1 MKPFNTFAHFNF
13 YMLKRFTNT
22 RSHLFLLIAN
32 LIYGINFSVAKS
44 VMPESI
50 KPLALVAFRT
60 AVSALLFWG
69 TSLFLPKEKVGR
81 KDLFFLFMCSFIGV
95 VLNQTLFLAGLNLTT
110 PINSAIILT
119 MNPIAAFIFA
129 AFILKEDISLI
140 RGTGLAVGLA
150 GVMLLI
156 LQGGRPDFGS
166 STFLGNLLTLA
177 STINWALY
185 TVLIKKMLVKYQ
197 PVTVMKWTFL
207 FSLLTTVPMGYS
219 QLSTTGW
226 SDFTLISWTSL
237 AFVIVAATFLG
248 YLLISSGLRNLSPT
262 VVSSY
267 TYSQPLIAALIA
279 SMMGQDK
286 IDMIKILSA
295 ILIFAGVYLVS
306 KPDSFKIGTLKKSPV
321 ELP

>member
-1 MKPFNTFAHFNF
+1 M
-13 YMLKRFTNT
+13 
-22 RSHLFLLIAN
+22 
-32 LIYGINFSVAKS
+32 
-44 VMPESI
+44 
-50 KPLALVAFRT
+50 
-60 AVSALLFWG
+60 
-69 TSLFLPKEKVGR
+69 FLPKEKVGR
-81 KDLFFLFMCSFIGV
+81 KDLFFLFICSFIGV

-129 AFILKEDISLI
+129 AIILKEDISLI
-140 RGTGLAVGLA
+140 RGTGLAVGLT
-150 GVMLLI
+150 GVLLLI

-166 STFLGNLLTLA
+166 STFLGNLLTLG

-219 QLSTTGW
+219 QLGTTGW

-237 AFVIVAATFLG
+237 AFVIIAATFLG
-248 YLLISSGLRNLSPT
+248 YLLISSGLKNLSPT

-267 TYSQPLIAALIA
+267 TYSQPLIAAFIA

-286 IDMIKILSA
+286 IDMVKILSA

-306 KPDSFKIGTLKKSPV
+306 KPDSIKIGTLKKSPV

>member
-1 MKPFNTFAHFNF
+1 
-13 YMLKRFTNT
+13 MLKRFTNT

-60 AVSALLFWG
+60 AVSALLFWV
-69 TSLFLPKEKVGR
+69 TSMFLPKEKVGR

-129 AFILKEDISLI
+129 AIILKEDISLI

-156 LQGGRPDFGS
+156 LQGGSPDFGS
-166 STFLGNLLTLA
+166 STFLGNLLTLG
-177 STINWALY
+177 STVNWALY

-219 QLSTTGW
+219 QLGTTGW

-267 TYSQPLIAALIA
+267 TYSQPLIAAFIA

-295 ILIFAGVYLVS
+295 ILIFAGVYFVS
-306 KPDSFKIGTLKKSPV
+306 KPESIKIGTFKKSPV